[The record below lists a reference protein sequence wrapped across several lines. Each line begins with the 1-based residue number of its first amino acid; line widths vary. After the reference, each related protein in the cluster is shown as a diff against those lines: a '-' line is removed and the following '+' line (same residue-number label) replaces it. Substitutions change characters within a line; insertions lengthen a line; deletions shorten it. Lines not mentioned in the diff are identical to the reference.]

1 MKKKIKW
8 GILGPGR
15 IAHKFA
21 QSVKCIEDA
30 RFLVQRNS
38 GPVIAKVDERIIQV
52 EPREGCV
59 VRQIV
64 RKLNALVPIYYVC
77 MIACGIVL

>member
-30 RFLVQRNS
+30 EITAVGSRSIKRAAEF
-38 GPVIAKVDERIIQV
+38 AK
-52 EPREGCV
+52 
-59 VRQIV
+59 
-64 RKLNALVPIYYVC
+64 
-77 MIACGIVL
+77 